1 MSKSLRHESQ
11 ASHTEYLSLRP
22 QFIEKTKLAIEN
34 KKEETARMVAASSE
48 FNEGHKGG
56 AKKPQQFNE
65 VMKRT
70 ALDKPNSPASPS
82 SAPEPGAKKE
92 IKVTARDRV
101 RS

>member
-56 AKKPQQFNE
+56 AKKPQPYHE
-65 VMKRT
+65 VMKKT
-70 ALDKPNSPASPS
+70 PMDKDKPKPKAPASPS
-82 SAPEPGAKKE
+82 SEPEPGPKKE
-92 IKVTARDRV
+92 IKV
-101 RS
+101 